1 MGDIVEK
8 TLRQRRREFIQS
20 EIERLN
26 AEIAAYKREK
36 EITKQICML
45 FKEEIKKACERYGI
59 PEPDLGEDPED

>member
-1 MGDIVEK
+1 MKEVIEK
-8 TLRQRRREFIQS
+8 SLRQRRREFIQS

-26 AEIAAYKREK
+26 AEIEAYKREK

>member
-59 PEPDLGEDPED
+59 PEPDLGDDPPD